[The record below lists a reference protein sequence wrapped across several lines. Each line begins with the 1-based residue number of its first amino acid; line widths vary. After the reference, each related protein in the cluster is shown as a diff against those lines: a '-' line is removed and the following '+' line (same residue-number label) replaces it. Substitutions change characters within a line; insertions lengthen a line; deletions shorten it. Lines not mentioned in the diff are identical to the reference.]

1 MKLSN
6 KTLNIPI
13 NHKFY
18 TVDIGKDEDNAI
30 ENGIKKFID
39 LDKNSTTQD
48 ILLAYIQKTYE
59 LVALEKSLEEVSDI
73 IEDISK

>member
-1 MKLSN
+1 LSN

-18 TVDIGKDEDNAI
+18 SVDIGEDEDNAI

-39 LDKNSTTQD
+39 LDKNLSTQD
-48 ILLAYIQKTYE
+48 ILLAYIQKTHE
-59 LVALEKSLEEVSDI
+59 LVALEKSLEEVSSL
-73 IEDISK
+73 IENVSK

>member
-1 MKLSN
+1 MSN

-18 TVDIGKDEDNAI
+18 SVDIGKDEDNAI

-39 LDKNSTTQD
+39 LDKNLSTQD
-48 ILLAYIQKTYE
+48 ILLAYIQKTHE
-59 LVALEKSLEEVSDI
+59 LVALEKSLEEVSSL
-73 IEDISK
+73 IENVSK

>member
-1 MKLSN
+1 MSN

-30 ENGIKKFID
+30 ENGIRKFLD
-39 LDKNSTTQD
+39 LDKNLNTQD
-48 ILLAYIQKTYE
+48 ILLAYIQKTHE
-59 LVALEKSLEEVSDI
+59 LVALEKSLEEVSSLIDNVTQ
-73 IEDISK
+73 

>member
-1 MKLSN
+1 MSN

>member
-1 MKLSN
+1 MSN

-18 TVDIGKDEDNAI
+18 TVDIGPDKDNAI
-30 ENGIKKFID
+30 EIGIKKFLD
-39 LDKNSTTQD
+39 LDTNHTTQD
-48 ILLAYIQKTYE
+48 ILLAYIQKTHE

-73 IEDISK
+73 IENIS